1 MIYQYENDK
10 EKLEELKT
18 KTLFIFDMD
27 GTIYLE
33 DKSLPYAINFITKI
47 KNDVTKKYVYFT
59 NNASKDPQTYID
71 KLKKIGF
78 PTDIANTADTDKNAV
93 LTSADVLI
101 KFLKLHRKNKSVYLL
116 GTPLL
121 EDMLRN
127 NGINLFFPEENIGY
141 IQKNQPVPDIVV
153 SSFDTSLTYSK
164 LERACTYIRTG
175 AEWLTTH
182 PDINCPVE
190 DGYIPDCGAINE
202 LIKSSTG
209 KSLPKTFGKPY
220 GEVVEMLEEI
230 YKTDRK
236 NMAMFGD
243 RLYTDIALGKN
254 NGMLAV
260 LLLTGEASLEEALA
274 LPQEL
279 HPDLIFNNFE
289 EIYSQIFI

>member
-1 MIYQYENDK
+1 MSYNYTNDK
-10 EKLEELKT
+10 SKSEELKS

-27 GTIYLE
+27 GTIYL
-33 DKSLPYAINFITKI
+33 DNKPLPFAIDFVGKI
-47 KNDVTKKYVYFT
+47 KNDASKKYVYFT
-59 NNASKDPQTYID
+59 NNASKDPQAYID

-78 PTDIANTADTDKNAV
+78 PADTGDV

-101 KFLKLHRKNKSVYLL
+101 KYLKLYRKDKSVYLV

-121 EDMLRN
+121 EDMFREN
-127 NGINLFFPEENIGY
+127 RINLFFPDENSGY
-141 IQKNQPVPDIVV
+141 IQKNQSAPDIVV
-153 SSFDTSLTYSK
+153 SSFDLSLTYFK
-164 LERACTYIRTG
+164 LERACTYIRNG

-190 DGYIPDCGAINE
+190 HGYIPDCGAINE

-209 KSLPKTFGKPY
+209 KPLPKAFGKPHS
-220 GEVVEMLEEI
+220 EVVAMLEEI

-236 NMAMFGD
+236 NMVMFGD

-260 LLLTGEASLEEALA
+260 LLLTGEASLEEAIA
-274 LPQEL
+274 LPGEL
-279 HPDLIFNNFE
+279 QPDLIFNNLE
-289 EIYSQIFI
+289 EIYSIFE

>member
-1 MIYQYENDK
+1 MSHKYTNDK
-10 EKLEELKT
+10 SKLEQLKD

-33 DKSLPYAINFITKI
+33 DKPLPYAIDFIEKI
-47 KNDVTKKYVYFT
+47 KNDVSKKYVYFT
-59 NNASKDPQTYID
+59 NNASKDPQTYIG

-78 PTDIANTADTDKNAV
+78 PADTTDTGTSAV

-101 KFLKLHRKNKSVYLL
+101 KFLKLYRQNKNIYLL

-121 EDMLRN
+121 EDMFRY
-127 NGINLFFPEENIGY
+127 NGINLFYPDENIGY
-141 IQKNQPVPDIVV
+141 AQINQLLPDIVV
-153 SSFDTSLTYSK
+153 SSFDTSLTYAK
-164 LERACTYIRTG
+164 LERACTYIRNG
-175 AEWLTTH
+175 SEWLTTH

-230 YKTDRK
+230 YQTDRK
-236 NMAMFGD
+236 NMVMFGD

-260 LLLTGEASLEEALA
+260 LLLTGEASFKDAVA
-274 LPQEL
+274 LPYDLQ
-279 HPDLIFNNFE
+279 PDLIFNDFK
-289 EIYSQIFI
+289 EIYKYLFT

>member
-1 MIYQYENDK
+1 MNFINDK
-10 EKLEELKT
+10 AKLEELKN

-33 DKSLPYAINFITKI
+33 DKPLPYAIDFIEKI
-47 KNDVTKKYVYFT
+47 KIDATKKYVYFT
-59 NNASKDPQTYID
+59 NNASKNPRNYID

-78 PTDIANTADTDKNAV
+78 PTDTSDTSLSSV

-101 KFLKLHRKNKSVYLL
+101 KFLKLYRQNKSIYLL

-121 EDMLRN
+121 EDMFRDS
-127 NGINLFFPEENIGY
+127 GINLFYPEENAGY
-141 IQKNQPVPDIVV
+141 IQKNQALPDIVV
-153 SSFDTSLTYSK
+153 SSFDTTLTYFK
-164 LERACTYIRTG
+164 LERACTYIRNG

-209 KSLPKTFGKPY
+209 KPLPRAFGKPY

-230 YKTDRK
+230 YKIDRK
-236 NMAMFGD
+236 NMVMFGD

-260 LLLTGEASLEEALA
+260 LLLTGEASLKEATA
-274 LPQEL
+274 LPHNLQ
-279 HPDLIFNNFE
+279 PDLIFNSFE
-289 EIYSQIFI
+289 EIFQQLFI